1 MATKRRIG
9 VAAAP
14 IDGAETESSTEERYN
29 LQGST
34 ASSGLTIPTMLT
46 LLRVAAVPVLVGIF
60 FMEAAWVPG
69 VCAGI
74 FLAAAITDWLDGYLA
89 RKMNST
95 SAFGAFLDPVADKLI
110 VTAALILLCARPAA
124 GITSVYPWL
133 LPVASIV
140 IIAREIT
147 MSALR
152 EWAAAAGGD
161 AHKAVAVSSIGKWKT
176 AAQMSALT
184 LMLWLRDADVV
195 SNPLAAAGANAGAM
209 LLLIATVLTLWSL
222 VIYMSGAMKYML

>member
-1 MATKRRIG
+1 MDIS
-9 VAAAP
+9 
-14 IDGAETESSTEERYN
+14 GAETESSTEERYN

-110 VTAALILLCARPAA
+110 VSKKYCGSQMQFKFTEIAEEFEQRCPYILPIA
-124 GITSVYPWL
+124 GRRVTCHVN
-133 LPVASIV
+133 
-140 IIAREIT
+140 T
-147 MSALR
+147 
-152 EWAAAAGGD
+152 
-161 AHKAVAVSSIGKWKT
+161 
-176 AAQMSALT
+176 
-184 LMLWLRDADVV
+184 
-195 SNPLAAAGANAGAM
+195 
-209 LLLIATVLTLWSL
+209 
-222 VIYMSGAMKYML
+222 YMLRLQSPMDLCCPLFLSAHVL